1 MARKFS
7 IAFDT
12 EFTEEMATREVAQ
25 LISQA
30 LDAEFDHSLV
40 FAQPLDEI
48 DGSVIGDWVG
58 EEEDD
63 DVEEI

>member
-7 IAFDT
+7 VSFDT
-12 EFTEEMATREVAQ
+12 EFTEDLPTKEVAQ

-40 FAQPLDEI
+40 FAQPLDEV
-48 DGSVIGDWVG
+48 DGSVLGDWICETDG
-58 EEEDD
+58 YEEE
-63 DVEEI
+63 V